1 MNGSRQMNDHFTK
14 GGEMKGVLVIIAV
27 LVFASAGMAGEYF
40 KWIDKRGVV
49 HFTDTE
55 ASVPEKNREDMERRD
70 FRKERVTSS
79 ETTGEAQ
86 EVTEEPRDQFGRGRD
101 FWVNWTNEAKN
112 RLYRAEREYE
122 RLGKESRDLVDKLDA
137 TTSLAKRD
145 EYKKR
150 MESVQN
156 EMKRG
161 REDIRKARE
170 ELEITLPRAAERAGA
185 PQEWVR

>member
-1 MNGSRQMNDHFTK
+1 MNDHFTK

-27 LVFASAGMAGEYF
+27 LVFASAGMAAEYF

-55 ASVPEKNREDMERRD
+55 ASVPEKKREDMERRD
-70 FRKERVTSS
+70 FPKERETSS
-79 ETTGEAQ
+79 ESTREAQ
-86 EVTEEPRDQFGRGRD
+86 EVTEEPRDRFGRGRD

-122 RLGKESRDLVDKLDA
+122 RLRKESR
-137 TTSLAKRD
+137 
-145 EYKKR
+145 YKKR
-150 MESVQN
+150 MESVQV
-156 EMKRG
+156 EMKRR